1 MTTKTNTFAATSDQN
16 LATGITAAQASLA
29 TDSPKAA
36 VIRTRVLTYAQGE
49 QNRRKRA

>member
-1 MTTKTNTFAATSDQN
+1 MTTKTSTFAATSDQN

-29 TDSPKAA
+29 TDGPKAA
-36 VIRTRVLTYAQGE
+36 LIRTRVLAYAQGE